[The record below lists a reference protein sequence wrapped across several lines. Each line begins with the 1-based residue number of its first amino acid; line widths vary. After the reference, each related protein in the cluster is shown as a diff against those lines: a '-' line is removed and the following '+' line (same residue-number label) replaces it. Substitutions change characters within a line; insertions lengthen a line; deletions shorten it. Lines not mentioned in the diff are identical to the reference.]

1 MERKYRKMIPKDN
14 LILIKNIQIYSE
26 DRFIENGYIKMKNKK
41 IIEVGVLSDLEND
54 QDYQI
59 IEVPNGYIAV
69 PGFIDV
75 HIHGVNGA
83 DTMDATKEAL
93 DTMASALPKEGTT
106 SFLATTMTQERK
118 EIEKALINAGE
129 YMKTQADQ
137 GKAEVLGIHL
147 EGPFVNAK
155 RAGAQPIHH
164 IIDPNVSL
172 LKEWLALSNHSIKLV
187 TLAPEQPNGLEMV
200 RYLKE
205 SGIIASIGH
214 SDATYEQVVEAIEA
228 GANHVTHLFN
238 QMKGLHH
245 REPGVV
251 GAAFL
256 HDELKAEIIAD
267 GVHVRPEMV
276 KLAYKQKQREGL
288 ILITDS
294 MRAKCLKNGTYDLG
308 GQEVTVKDG
317 KAVLEDG
324 TLAGSILK
332 LGQAFKNILNYT
344 GCSIEDAIQM
354 ASVNPAKQ
362 LNIYDRKGSIAK
374 GKDADI
380 VILDHNREI
389 FMTICRGE
397 VAFHKEDD
405 IK

>member
-1 MERKYRKMIPKDN
+1 
-14 LILIKNIQIYSE
+14 
-26 DRFIENGYIKMKNKK
+26 
-41 IIEVGVLSDLEND
+41 
-54 QDYQI
+54 
-59 IEVPNGYIAV
+59 
-69 PGFIDV
+69 
-75 HIHGVNGA
+75 
-83 DTMDATKEAL
+83 
-93 DTMASALPKEGTT
+93 
-106 SFLATTMTQERK
+106 
-118 EIEKALINAGE
+118 
-129 YMKTQADQ
+129 
-137 GKAEVLGIHL
+137 
-147 EGPFVNAK
+147 
-155 RAGAQPIHH
+155 
-164 IIDPNVSL
+164 
-172 LKEWLALSNHSIKLV
+172 
-187 TLAPEQPNGLEMV
+187 MV

-228 GANHVTHLFN
+228 GANHLTHLFN

>member
-1 MERKYRKMIPKDN
+1 MIPKDN

-26 DRFIENGYIKMKNKK
+26 DRFIENGYIIMKNKK

-59 IEVPNGYIAV
+59 IEVPSGFIAV

-106 SFLATTMTQERK
+106 SFLATTITQERK

-155 RAGAQPIHH
+155 RAGAQPVHH
-164 IIDPNVSL
+164 IIDPNVSF

-205 SGIIASIGH
+205 NGIIASIGH

-276 KLAYKQKQREGL
+276 KLAYQQKQREGL